1 MQRARGQSSCPGVD
15 GYSTSALSCCRVS
28 VVVGGAA
35 SQTNSIVQRGPGVP
49 AAVALVGV
57 GPVAHGAVGVARR
70 TLPPLRVLEETL
82 GTVQHAQAVVEEA
95 VLLAA
100 CTHHSREGRKVYEW
114 RWSTSE
120 SWKRREALINAPLQK
135 NTTPSENYACVS
147 LTAIKQSHHLCQ
159 GG

>member
-1 MQRARGQSSCPGVD
+1 MD
-15 GYSTSALSCCRVS
+15 GHSTSALSCCRVS
-28 VVVGGAA
+28 VVVGGAT

-100 CTHHSREGRKVYEW
+100 CTHPTVGKDGKSMSEDEVPASPGR
-114 RWSTSE
+114 
-120 SWKRREALINAPLQK
+120 
-135 NTTPSENYACVS
+135 
-147 LTAIKQSHHLCQ
+147 
-159 GG
+159 GGRH